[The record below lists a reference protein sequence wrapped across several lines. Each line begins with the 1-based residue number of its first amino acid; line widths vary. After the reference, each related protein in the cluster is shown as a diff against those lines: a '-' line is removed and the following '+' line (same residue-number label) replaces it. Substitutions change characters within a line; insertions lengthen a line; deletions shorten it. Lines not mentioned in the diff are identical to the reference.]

1 MIASFLRFYFSRTVR
16 NWRSLRRACMD
27 ALPKSEK
34 AGDVENG
41 K

>member
-1 MIASFLRFYFSRTVR
+1 MISAFLRYYFSRTVK

-27 ALPKSEK
+27 ALPKAEK

>member
-1 MIASFLRFYFSRTVR
+1 MIRAFVRYYFSRTTA

-27 ALPKSEK
+27 ALPKDEK
-34 AGDVENG
+34 EKDVENG

>member
-1 MIASFLRFYFSRTVR
+1 MIRAFLRFYFSRTVR

-27 ALPKSEK
+27 ALPKAEK
-34 AGDVENG
+34 AADVENG

>member
-1 MIASFLRFYFSRTVR
+1 MIRAFLIFYFSRTVK
-16 NWRSLRRACMD
+16 NWRTMRRACMD
-27 ALPKSEK
+27 ALPKAEK

>member
-1 MIASFLRFYFSRTVR
+1 MIRAFVTFFFSRTVR
-16 NWRSLRRACMD
+16 NWRSLRRSCMD

-34 AGDVENG
+34 AADVENG

>member
-1 MIASFLRFYFSRTVR
+1 MIRAFLTFYFYRTVR

-34 AGDVENG
+34 DADCENG

>member
-1 MIASFLRFYFSRTVR
+1 MISAFIRYFFSRTVR

-27 ALPKSEK
+27 ALPKAEK
-34 AGDVENG
+34 ASDVENG

>member
-1 MIASFLRFYFSRTVR
+1 MIASFLRFSFSRTVR

-34 AGDVENG
+34 DADCENG